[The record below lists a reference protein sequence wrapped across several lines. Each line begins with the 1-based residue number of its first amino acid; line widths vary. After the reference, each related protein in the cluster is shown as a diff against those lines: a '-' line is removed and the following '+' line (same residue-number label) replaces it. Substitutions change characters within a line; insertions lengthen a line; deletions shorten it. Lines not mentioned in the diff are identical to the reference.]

1 MKMYLI
7 QVSKPKGYLKTV
19 FLAGTHFQVAFT
31 NTEGKTRK
39 QPVVPNEIVIVIMH
53 TQANVSNEIPKKHTI
68 KCKEK

>member
-39 QPVVPNEIVIVIMH
+39 
-53 TQANVSNEIPKKHTI
+53 
-68 KCKEK
+68 